1 MQMEICGIDS
11 KCSNDFFG
19 EIGKNN
25 DVGCL
30 RFLGHAE

>member
-25 DVGCL
+25 DVG
-30 RFLGHAE
+30 HAE